1 MIKIT
6 GWTPIP
12 YDDIDDNKKD
22 HVEST
27 RKFKKYGILTI
38 IYIFYLKVF
47 YDYIE
52 IEESVDE

>member
-1 MIKIT
+1 MIKII

-22 HVEST
+22 RVEST
-27 RKFKKYGILTI
+27 RKFKKYGILAI